1 MPQALHVDAD
11 DGLQR
16 RQAVIVG
23 DGVKDL
29 VGLLLVA
36 GDDHARAG
44 VPDDILQLDPRIG
57 RIDADRDSADHLGA
71 EIGVKPFRRILA
83 RDGDAVAGF

>member
-23 DGVKDL
+23 HGVQHL

-36 GDDHARAG
+36 GDDDPRAG
-44 VPDDILQLDPRIG
+44 VADDVLQLDPGIG
-57 RIDADRDSADHLGA
+57 RIDADRDRADHLGA

-83 RDGDAVAGF
+83 GDGDAVAGL